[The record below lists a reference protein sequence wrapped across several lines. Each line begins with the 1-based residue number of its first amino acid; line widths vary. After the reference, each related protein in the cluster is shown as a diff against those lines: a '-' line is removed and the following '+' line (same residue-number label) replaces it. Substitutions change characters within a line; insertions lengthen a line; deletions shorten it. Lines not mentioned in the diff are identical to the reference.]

1 MKTKTIGELLQEERQ
16 RHHLSIEQLAQQTRV
31 KVEYLRALE
40 ANQFAELP
48 AATFVKG
55 YIKTYA
61 KIFGFDYQPLL
72 ALLRRDFKESVA
84 GKLVSREFIKPVLKK
99 RHVWTPVTLA
109 VIGMAVI
116 FMSLILY
123 VGVQWYS
130 IQKPPKLDVMEPQD
144 DAFVSQQI
152 TVKGVTVGDA
162 IVSVNEQPVSILPNG
177 SFQTDLYIPR
187 DGIYTVTV
195 TATDRRGKTNVVQR
209 SVHVRLK

>member
-72 ALLRRDFKESVA
+72 ALLRRDFKESAA
-84 GKLVSREFIKPVLKK
+84 GKLVPREFIKPVLKK
-99 RHVWTPVTLA
+99 RQVWTPVTLA
-109 VIGMAVI
+109 VIALGVV
-116 FMSLILY
+116 FFSLICY
-123 VGVQWYS
+123 VGLQWYS
-130 IQKPPKLDVMEPQD
+130 IQKPPRLDVLEPQD

-162 IVSVNEQPVSILPNG
+162 IVSVNEKPISILPNG
-177 SFQTDLYIPR
+177 SFQTDVYIPR
-187 DGIYTVTV
+187 DGIYTLTI

-209 SVHVRLK
+209 SVHVRQK